1 MIKLI
6 IRLSIV
12 ALAAMFPKFKIGY
25 GVLLIIG
32 LSLTSSLFF
41 FGAYAD
47 HINGQPFWIVRNMIL
62 FGIGSL
68 AIGWILGL
76 ALIRQAKG
84 HQAMMEQ
91 GLEEYERVQKQNS
104 NTLTDAARNERSWP
118 YASILINIPS
128 DSKKCHETERLKYH
142 KWRKHPIYGIM
153 RRYHSIRA
161 TSRFSLVLIHV
172 ARELWKLK
180 LFWNKAGI

>member
-32 LSLTSSLFF
+32 LSLTFSLFF

-68 AIGWILGL
+68 AISWILGL

-104 NTLTDAARNERSWP
+104 NTLTDAARDERS
-118 YASILINIPS
+118 
-128 DSKKCHETERLKYH
+128 
-142 KWRKHPIYGIM
+142 
-153 RRYHSIRA
+153 
-161 TSRFSLVLIHV
+161 
-172 ARELWKLK
+172 
-180 LFWNKAGI
+180 

>member
-84 HQAMMEQ
+84 HQAIQPDQTSSRIKHAPTRPRNLVRETKNQ
-91 GLEEYERVQKQNS
+91 WTNLGGLDKVPSSQAKSISERQ
-104 NTLTDAARNERSWP
+104 
-118 YASILINIPS
+118 
-128 DSKKCHETERLKYH
+128 
-142 KWRKHPIYGIM
+142 
-153 RRYHSIRA
+153 
-161 TSRFSLVLIHV
+161 
-172 ARELWKLK
+172 
-180 LFWNKAGI
+180 

>member
-47 HINGQPFWIVRNMIL
+47 HINGQPFWIVCNMIL

-104 NTLTDAARNERSWP
+104 NTLTDAARNERS
-118 YASILINIPS
+118 
-128 DSKKCHETERLKYH
+128 
-142 KWRKHPIYGIM
+142 
-153 RRYHSIRA
+153 
-161 TSRFSLVLIHV
+161 
-172 ARELWKLK
+172 
-180 LFWNKAGI
+180 